1 MKKVKHY
8 MCKDVIY
15 VRPKD
20 SIFKVAKT
28 LSKHRISGAPVVD
41 KKKVLGIVSISDII
55 KFMSLKLASSEIVPH
70 EPQSL
75 SMLLLNA
82 VKMGK
87 DYIDFKK
94 ELARI
99 SKTKIKDIMSL
110 NVVFVNPDANLFEA
124 ATMMEKRDVN
134 RLLVI
139 NEKGKLVGIVTREDM
154 LEALVD

>member
-15 VRPKD
+15 VKPKD

-28 LSKHRISGAPVVD
+28 LAKHDISGAPVVH
-41 KKKVLGIVSISDII
+41 KKKVLGIVSISDIVN
-55 KFMSLKLASSEIVPH
+55 FMSLKLASSDIIPH

-75 SMLLLNA
+75 SMLLLNM
-82 VKMGK
+82 VKIGK
-87 DYIDFKK
+87 DYLDFKD
-94 ELARI
+94 ELDRI
-99 SKTKIKDIMSL
+99 SKSKIQDIMSMD
-110 NVVFVNPDANLFEA
+110 VVFVDPNANLFEA
-124 ATMMEKRDVN
+124 ATMMEKYDIN

-154 LEALVD
+154 LKALID